1 MNDNIR
7 SPVAQKQALSVPTDA
22 DAVHDELIALAND
35 DVDVFGGRVFSLA
48 YVPDPVTQSLSND
61 AYRMFAHTNGLNA
74 DAFPSLRRMQ
84 ADVVSQILGWTHA
97 PAGAAGFMTS
107 GGTESLIL
115 AVRSALK
122 MYQSSQSA
130 GDTSPGRSPGRLNMV
145 LPTSAHAA
153 FEKAAEYF
161 DVEARRIPVLPD
173 WRANVSMM
181 AEAIDADTVLLV
193 GSAPQ
198 YPQGVIDPI
207 TELSELAT
215 SRNIPLHVDA
225 CMGGVTLTFLERAG
239 EAIPLWDFR
248 LNGVTSLSVDLHK
261 YGYTAKGAGVL
272 LYRDKQRRAAQT
284 FVTDNWLGGLYGSS
298 GILGTKSGGPIA
310 SAWAV
315 MRHLGDSGYQALTVT
330 ARDAA
335 LRLANH
341 LEQHDVLQLRSW
353 PDSTLVSFGT
363 RSNDESIFAIADVLR
378 TKGWYLDR
386 QGPPPSLHATINA
399 VHESV
404 MTEFLRDLDDASS
417 RVSASGTTGRTSTYG
432 TIE

>member
-1 MNDNIR
+1 MNDNKR
-7 SPVAQKQALSVPTDA
+7 TLEAPTDA
-22 DAVHDELIALAND
+22 DTVRNELMALSRD

-48 YVPDPVTQSLSND
+48 YVPDPVTQALSND

-84 ADVVSQILGWTHA
+84 ADVVSQMLGWSHG

-115 AVRSALK
+115 AVRSALR
-122 MYQSSQSA
+122 MRITSASA
-130 GDTSPGRSPGRLNMV
+130 GDSSSPRLAPGRFNMV

-153 FEKAAEYF
+153 FEKAADYF
-161 DVEARRIPVLPD
+161 DVEARRIPVMPD

-181 AEAIDADTVLLV
+181 ADAVDADTILLI

-198 YPQGVIDPI
+198 YPQGVVDPI
-207 TELSELAT
+207 AELSDLAL
-215 SRNIPLHVDA
+215 SRHIPLHVDA
-225 CMGGVTLTFLERAG
+225 CIGGVTLTFLERAG
-239 EAIPLWDFR
+239 EHVPLWDFR
-248 LNGVTSLSVDLHK
+248 LDGVTSLSVDLHK

-315 MRHLGDSGYQALTVT
+315 MRHLGDSGFQALTMS
-330 ARDAA
+330 ARRAA
-335 LRLANH
+335 LRLADH
-341 LEQHDVLQLRSW
+341 LEQHEVFQLRSQ

-363 RSNDESIFAIADVLR
+363 HRNDESIFAIADVLR

-386 QGPPPSLHATINA
+386 QGPPPSLHATVNA

-404 MTEFLRDLDDASS
+404 MTEFLRDLDEAASE
-417 RVSASGTTGRTSTYG
+417 VSASGTMGRTDTYG